1 MIEKLF
7 EVRKNKFKEH
17 VGVIPEL
24 DLVEDGDKITH
35 KMSLKDEMNPQ
46 DGENIFKFDPDFD
59 QNEAEWEAIKREILG
74 EEAERIN
81 NEKGL
86 IREEEE
92 EPEAAEEAEIEPKA
106 KVSLD
111 S

>member
-35 KMSLKDEMNPQ
+35 KMSLKDEMNP
-46 DGENIFKFDPDFD
+46 
-59 QNEAEWEAIKREILG
+59 
-74 EEAERIN
+74 
-81 NEKGL
+81 
-86 IREEEE
+86 
-92 EPEAAEEAEIEPKA
+92 
-106 KVSLD
+106 
-111 S
+111 